1 MLSLHDKSDFKAL
14 LNKDASYEGSGQ
26 RKIVLSHYFSALA
39 TISARSNTR
48 TLSSASLSFR
58 PSSNMVMQ
66 YGQQTQIVAGFCCRA
81 SSTRATLMRLPVLS
95 SIHMRPPPAPQQKD
109 LSWWRPI
116 SIRCCP

>member
-48 TLSSASLSFR
+48 TLSSAFLSFS

-66 YGQQTQIVAGFCCRA
+66 YGQQTQIVSEFSFKA
-81 SSTRATLMRLPVLS
+81 SSVRATFMRFPVLS
-95 SIHMRPPPAPQQKD
+95 SIHIRPPPAPQQKE
-109 LSWWRPI
+109 LSR
-116 SIRCCP
+116 

>member
-48 TLSSASLSFR
+48 TLLSAFLSFS

-66 YGQQTQIVAGFCCRA
+66 YGQQTQIVSEFSFKA
-81 SSTRATLMRLPVLS
+81 SSVLAPFMS
-95 SIHMRPPPAPQQKD
+95 FSWLCSFYLAPPHAPHQK
-109 LSWWRPI
+109 RV
-116 SIRCCP
+116 